1 VLNTVRDFFHQEIDS
16 LAVKTPGGKSLILS
30 KVPFKILEIGDHSA
44 FISKELPD
52 QKTFKILD
60 DVISLQKDQSIA
72 GLFPDPQE
80 WTMTQANKAE
90 TINLFSEFL
99 ASKVRPTLQQKMGH
113 CADELISNAI
123 YALDPI
129 KKSHNGITISEKP
142 ITLSL
147 SITPEVQALIIRDQH
162 GSISL
167 DAKSKILTKI
177 TEQTI
182 APQMDR
188 EIGGAGIGLNL
199 VKEFCDFFVIRHCG
213 GEWTEACCFFF
224 RKKSSETPFLYI
236 EV

>member
-1 VLNTVRDFFHQEIDS
+1 MLNAVRDFFDQEIES
-16 LAVKTPGGKSLILS
+16 LAARTPCGKSLILS

-60 DVISLQKDQSIA
+60 DVLSLQKDEGIV
-72 GLFPDPQE
+72 GLLYSPQE

-90 TINLFSEFL
+90 TTNLFSDFL
-99 ASKVRPTLQQKMGH
+99 ASKVRPTLQQRIGH

-129 KKSHNGITISEKP
+129 KKSHNSVIIGEKP
-142 ITLSL
+142 ITLYL
-147 SITPEVQALIIRDQH
+147 STTPEVQALIIRDQH

-224 RKKSSETPFLYI
+224 RKQASETPFLYV